1 VEAGLMKK
9 IILSVGAGL
18 LD

>member
-9 IILSVGAGL
+9 IILTVEAVL
-18 LD
+18 LN